1 MSTTIT
7 IPPDLEKLIAGRAA
21 TEGKDVEQFALEA
34 LARAVETPSL
44 RELFGD
50 VREQVR
56 AKDMPEEEIDTR
68 IETAVKEVRNQRR
81 A

>member
-7 IPPDLEKLIAGRAA
+7 IPTDLEKKIAGRAA
-21 TEGKDVEQFALEA
+21 TEGKDVQQFALET
-34 LARAVETPSL
+34 LSRAVETASV

-56 AKDMPEEEIDTR
+56 ASHMSEEDLDTR
-68 IETAVKEVRNQRR
+68 IETAVKEVRNQRH

>member
-7 IPPDLEKLIAGRAA
+7 IPTELERRIAGRAA

-34 LARAVETPSL
+34 LSRAVETPSL
-44 RELFGD
+44 RELFAD

-56 AKDMPEEEIDTR
+56 VSHLSDEELDTR
-68 IETAVKEVRNQRR
+68 IETAVKDVRKHRR

>member
-7 IPPDLEKLIAGRAA
+7 IPTELERRIAGRAA

-34 LARAVETPSL
+34 LSRAVETPSL
-44 RELFGD
+44 RELFAD

-56 AKDMPEEEIDTR
+56 VSDVSNEELDTR
-68 IETAVKEVRNQRR
+68 IETAVKEVRKQRR